1 MPAYDPQR
9 TRRRPTTDDSAPAP
23 VDALLD
29 AVPVTPVVDV
39 AEVAEV
45 AEVVEAPPPKPE
57 VAPPVIEAAVEDL
70 EVRAPQ
76 SPSVAPLP
84 RSGGLDKRLVLVGAA
99 VLAVLALVV
108 LGRRRRRD

>member
-45 AEVVEAPPPKPE
+45 VEAPPPKPE

-76 SPSVAPLP
+76 SPSVAPMP

>member
-23 VDALLD
+23 VDALLEP
-29 AVPVTPVVDV
+29 VPVAPVVEAAEVVDV
-39 AEVAEV
+39 AEA
-45 AEVVEAPPPKPE
+45 
-57 VAPPVIEAAVEDL
+57 VAPVIEVTAPVIEAVVEDL

-76 SPSVAPLP
+76 APSVAPTP